1 MTRRTIMIKLIKKLF
16 GIATPPVVVDSK
28 PERKYAGNSHDRK
41 KARRKAERDA
51 KQVQD
56 TMQNDE
62 KLVFE
67 DQHTSVD
74 EANEIIQ
81 FLQNEIDEAKVEQRE
96 FCDYPTLIDRRQS

>member
-1 MTRRTIMIKLIKKLF
+1 MIKLIKKLF

-51 KQVQD
+51 K
-56 TMQNDE
+56 N
-62 KLVFE
+62 
-67 DQHTSVD
+67 QHTSVD

-81 FLQNEIDEAKVEQRE
+81 FLQNEIDEARLEQRE